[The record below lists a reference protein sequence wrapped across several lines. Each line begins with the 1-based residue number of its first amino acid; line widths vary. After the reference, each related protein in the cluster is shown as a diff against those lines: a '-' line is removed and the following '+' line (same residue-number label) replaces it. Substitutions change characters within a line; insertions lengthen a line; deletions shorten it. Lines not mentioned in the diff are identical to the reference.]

1 MKTRTTSILIL
12 LMALQVHAQSL
23 QPGLWKTK
31 TSFKLN
37 GVPLPASENE
47 ECVSAQDTKDAKA
60 SISDELKKNKCELTK
75 WNVKGKNLEA
85 GLKCDSDEIK
95 ANGELRG
102 QFTKKNYNL
111 QGEAKGTYQ
120 GVLPSTATV
129 QLEGQWVRAC
139 DDSKKKE

>member
-1 MKTRTTSILIL
+1 MKTRISILIL
-12 LMALQVHAQSL
+12 ILSFQVHAQNL

-37 GVPLPASENE
+37 GVPLPASEKE

-60 SISDELKKNKCELTK
+60 SISEELKKNKCELTK
-75 WNVKGKNLEA
+75 WKVKGKNLEA
-85 GLKCDSDEIK
+85 ALKCDSDEVN
-95 ANGELRG
+95 AEGDLRG
-102 QFTKKNYNL
+102 QFTNKSYNL

-129 QLEGQWVRAC
+129 KLEGQWVSAC
-139 DDSKKKE
+139 DPAKK